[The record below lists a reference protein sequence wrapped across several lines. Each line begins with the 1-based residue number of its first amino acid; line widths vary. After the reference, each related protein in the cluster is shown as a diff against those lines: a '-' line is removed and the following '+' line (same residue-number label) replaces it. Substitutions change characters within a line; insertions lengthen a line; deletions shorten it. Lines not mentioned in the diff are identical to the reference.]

1 MAYQLQDGVFS
12 LDTYVTQDGEN
23 AHVVISLDLGHS
35 EIREMLAQA
44 ITSRGR
50 QSRRANGALVIRA
63 IGARQQLQEDTRVDN
78 TEHTDDA

>member
-12 LDTYVTQDGEN
+12 LDTYVTHDGET

-35 EIREMLAQA
+35 EIREMLGQA

-50 QSRRANGALVIRA
+50 QSRRANGALVVRA
-63 IGARQQLQEDTRVDN
+63 IGARRSLEEDSHADT
-78 TEHTDDA
+78 